1 LAIKRFRQIK
11 KEIRVIGVAAQC
23 DPVGITIIGVVF
35 MGSLWLD
42 GVLKTYSA
50 GVDITEAIAEMIK
63 RSQHF
68 GQVRV
73 ILLSRVSLP
82 MEAKISLNNLSVSVG
97 RPAIL
102 LGGGE
107 EPIYTWRNRGEQVVF
122 SAAGLNRW
130 SAESILKA
138 STREG
143 VTPEAIRV
151 ATLTLSALT
160 DRVDAQGINRTPP
173 GYGL

>member
-1 LAIKRFRQIK
+1 LAIKRLRQIK

-23 DPVGITIIGVVF
+23 DPAGITIIGVVF
-35 MGSLWLD
+35 RGSLWLD
-42 GVLKTYSA
+42 GVLKTHSA
-50 GVDITEAIAEMIK
+50 EVDITKAIAEMIK
-63 RSQHF
+63 RSQHY

-82 MEAKISLNNLSVSVG
+82 IEAKISLNNLSVSVG
-97 RPAIL
+97 RPVIY

-107 EPIYTWRNRGEQVVF
+107 EPIYTWRNRGEQVDF
-122 SAAGLNRW
+122 SAEGLSRW
-130 SAESILKA
+130 SAEGVLKA

-151 ATLTLSALT
+151 ATLTISALP

>member
-1 LAIKRFRQIK
+1 LAVKRLRQVK
-11 KEIRVIGVAAQC
+11 KEIRVIGVAAQR

-35 MGSLWLD
+35 RGSLWLD
-42 GVLKTYSA
+42 GVLMTRSA
-50 GVDITEAIAEMIK
+50 RIDITEAIAEMIK
-63 RSQHF
+63 RSQHY

-82 MEAKISLNNLSVSVG
+82 MEAKISSNNLSVSVG
-97 RPAIL
+97 RPVIF
-102 LGGGE
+102 LGGVE

-122 SAAGLNRW
+122 SAAGLSRW

-143 VTPEAIRV
+143 VTPEALRV
-151 ATLTLSALT
+151 ATLTLSALH